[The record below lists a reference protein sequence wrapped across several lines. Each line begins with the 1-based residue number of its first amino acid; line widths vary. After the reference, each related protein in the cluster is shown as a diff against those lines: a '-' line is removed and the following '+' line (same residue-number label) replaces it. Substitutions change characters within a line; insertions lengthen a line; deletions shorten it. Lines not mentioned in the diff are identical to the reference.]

1 MIICMRCKKQ
11 YKTESDF
18 LEDCYL
24 NELNGMEEH
33 ECYREPITMVERRH
47 SDTESNPCASVEL
60 RDSGDLDV
68 LKRYLNDIF
77 TTKRGFTNGEKEED

>member
-1 MIICMRCKKQ
+1 MRCKLQ

-33 ECYREPITMVERRH
+33 ECYREPIRIVERERSEIDDLYKFIERTMFGRKGD
-47 SDTESNPCASVEL
+47 SD
-60 RDSGDLDV
+60 
-68 LKRYLNDIF
+68 
-77 TTKRGFTNGEKEED
+77 GEKEED

>member
-1 MIICMRCKKQ
+1 MVICMMCKKQ

-33 ECYREPITMVERRH
+33 ECYREPIVMVERTD
-47 SDTESNPCASVEL
+47 SDNPCASVKL
-60 RDSGDLDV
+60 RDSGDLDM
-68 LKRYLNDIF
+68 LKRYLNDILN
-77 TTKRGFTNGEKEED
+77 TKRGSADGKKEED

>member
-1 MIICMRCKKQ
+1 MRCKKQ

-33 ECYREPITMVERRH
+33 ECYREPITMVEKRH
-47 SDTESNPCASVEL
+47 SDNPCASVEL

-77 TTKRGFTNGEKEED
+77 NTKRGFTNGEKEED

>member
-1 MIICMRCKKQ
+1 MRCKKQ

-33 ECYREPITMVERRH
+33 ECYREPITMVEKRG
-47 SDTESNPCASVEL
+47 SDNPCASVKL

>member
-1 MIICMRCKKQ
+1 MRCKKQ

-33 ECYREPITMVERRH
+33 ECYREPIEIVERRD
-47 SDTESNPCASVEL
+47 SDNPCASVKL

>member
-1 MIICMRCKKQ
+1 MRCKKQ

-33 ECYREPITMVERRH
+33 ECYREPIEIVERRD
-47 SDTESNPCASVEL
+47 SDNPCASVEP
-60 RDSGDLDV
+60 RDSGDLDM
-68 LKRYLNDIF
+68 LKRYLNDILN
-77 TTKRGFTNGEKEED
+77 TKRGSADGEKEED